1 MSEPQRTELQQQ
13 PVGAPKLFTPE
24 PSESGSNSVVAWVV
38 AGLVVLLAIAGL
50 LLATHK
56 KASVPGN
63 TVQPLAAYASNLP
76 LSQLAMS
83 ESENISGGK
92 YTYIDGHIR
101 NTGDQ
106 TVSGITVQVLF
117 RNDVQL
123 PPQIE
128 TQSLALIRTHEPYI
142 DIQPVSASPLKPGD
156 DREFRLT
163 FETIPGN
170 WNYQMPEIHVVQVA
184 RNRCSP
190 PPRSATR
197 PARKTAPS
205 SSYRPPGI
213 KYAGQTLPLPQRTSG
228 K

>member
-1 MSEPQRTELQQQ
+1 MTESQQTS
-13 PVGAPKLFTPE
+13 APKLFTPK
-24 PSESGSNSVVAWVV
+24 PTESGSNPIVAWVV
-38 AGLVVLLAIAGL
+38 AGLVVLLAIGGL

-56 KASVPGN
+56 KPSTPGN
-63 TVQPLAAYASNLP
+63 TIQPLDAYATNLP
-76 LSQLAMS
+76 LSPLAMS

-101 NTGDQ
+101 NTGNQ
-106 TVSGITVQVLF
+106 TVTGITVQVLF

-142 DIQPVSASPLKPGD
+142 DTQPLSASPLKSAD

-170 WNYQMPEIHVVQVA
+170 WNYQMPEVRVIQVD
-184 RNRCSP
+184 
-190 PPRSATR
+190 T
-197 PARKTAPS
+197 K
-205 SSYRPPGI
+205 
-213 KYAGQTLPLPQRTSG
+213 
-228 K
+228 

>member
-1 MSEPQRTELQQQ
+1 MSEPQQTESQQQ
-13 PVGAPKLFTPE
+13 PAAAPKLFTPE
-24 PSESGSNSVVAWVV
+24 PSKSGSNPVVAWVV
-38 AGLVVLLAIAGL
+38 AGLVVLVAITVL

-63 TVQPLAAYASNLP
+63 TVQPLAAYAANLP
-76 LSQLAMS
+76 LTQLAMS

-106 TVSGITVQVLF
+106 TISGITVQVLF

-128 TQSLALIRTHEPYI
+128 TQSLTLIRTHEPYI
-142 DIQPVSASPLKPGD
+142 DTQPVSASPLKPGD

-170 WNYQMPEIHVVQVA
+170 WNYQMPEIHVIQVD
-184 RNRCSP
+184 
-190 PPRSATR
+190 T
-197 PARKTAPS
+197 K
-205 SSYRPPGI
+205 
-213 KYAGQTLPLPQRTSG
+213 
-228 K
+228 

>member
-1 MSEPQRTELQQQ
+1 MSEPQRTESQQQ
-13 PVGAPKLFTPE
+13 PVAAPKLFTPE
-24 PSESGSNSVVAWVV
+24 PSESGSNPIVAWVV
-38 AGLVVLLAIAGL
+38 AGLVVLLAIAVL

-63 TVQPLAAYASNLP
+63 TVQPLAAYAANLP

-142 DIQPVSASPLKPGD
+142 DTQPVSASPLKPGD

-163 FETIPGN
+163 FETIAGN
-170 WNYQMPEIHVVQVA
+170 WNYQMPEIHIVQT
-184 RNRCSP
+184 
-190 PPRSATR
+190 AT
-197 PARKTAPS
+197 K
-205 SSYRPPGI
+205 
-213 KYAGQTLPLPQRTSG
+213 
-228 K
+228 

>member
-1 MSEPQRTELQQQ
+1 
-13 PVGAPKLFTPE
+13 
-24 PSESGSNSVVAWVV
+24 
-38 AGLVVLLAIAGL
+38 
-50 LLATHK
+50 
-56 KASVPGN
+56 
-63 TVQPLAAYASNLP
+63 
-76 LSQLAMS
+76 MS

-106 TVSGITVQVLF
+106 TVTGITVQVLF

-142 DIQPVSASPLKPGD
+142 DTQPVSASPLKPGD

-170 WNYQMPEIHVVQVA
+170 WNYQMPEIHVIQVD
-184 RNRCSP
+184 
-190 PPRSATR
+190 T
-197 PARKTAPS
+197 K
-205 SSYRPPGI
+205 
-213 KYAGQTLPLPQRTSG
+213 
-228 K
+228 

>member
-1 MSEPQRTELQQQ
+1 MNEPQQTESQQQ
-13 PVGAPKLFTPE
+13 PAGAPKFFTPK
-24 PSESGSNSVVAWVV
+24 PSESGSNPVVAWVV

-56 KASVPGN
+56 KASVQGN
-63 TVQPLAAYASNLP
+63 TAQPLAAYAANLP

-142 DIQPVSASPLKPGD
+142 DTQPVSASPLKPGD

-184 RNRCSP
+184 
-190 PPRSATR
+190 T
-197 PARKTAPS
+197 K
-205 SSYRPPGI
+205 
-213 KYAGQTLPLPQRTSG
+213 
-228 K
+228 

>member
-1 MSEPQRTELQQQ
+1 MNESQQTS
-13 PVGAPKLFTPE
+13 APKLFTPK
-24 PSESGSNSVVAWVV
+24 PTESGSNPIVAWIVS
-38 AGLVVLLAIAGL
+38 GLVILLAIGTL
-50 LLATHK
+50 LLVTHK
-56 KASVPGN
+56 KASIPGN
-63 TVQPLAAYASNLP
+63 VIQPLATYAANLP

-123 PPQIE
+123 PPQVE

-142 DIQPVSASPLKPGD
+142 DTQPVGASPLKPGD

-163 FETIPGN
+163 FETIPNN
-170 WNYQMPEIHVVQVA
+170 WNYQMPEVHVIQVD
-184 RNRCSP
+184 
-190 PPRSATR
+190 T
-197 PARKTAPS
+197 K
-205 SSYRPPGI
+205 
-213 KYAGQTLPLPQRTSG
+213 
-228 K
+228 